1 MASNKDNQL
10 VEENEENLGVEN
22 ISNVNS
28 IESEKKI
35 DVFSEGESSPKVKDI
50 DDGFACFGFN
60 KSILLSLESKGYKT
74 PTPIQKAAIPEL
86 MLGRDLLGQA
96 QTGTG
101 KTAAFAL
108 PLIEKLENNKESNAK
123 VLVMTPTRE
132 LATQVADSFKSY
144 SAESTNLR
152 TLAIYGGTDFRN
164 QISSLK
170 RKTDIVVGTP
180 GRIMDHIR
188 QGTFKINNISCLVL
202 DEADEMLKMGFL
214 EDIEWIIDKL
224 PENKQMVLF
233 SATMPNEI
241 RNIAKKYLNEPAEIL
256 IKSVRKETQ
265 LITQRYINVQRHHK
279 LDALKRILE
288 ITNEG
293 VIIFVR
299 TKLLTTSIAEALENS
314 GHSVAV
320 LNGDIPQNQRE
331 NTVDRLKKGFIDIL
345 VATDVAARGL
355 DVERIKLV
363 INYDFP
369 FDKETY
375 THRIGRTGRAGRSG
389 EAILFVNQREKYF
402 LRNLENSTRNKIE
415 EIEIPNNKTINE
427 KRMGKLISNLNESS
441 FDQEN
446 NEEKKALMIDILDT
460 LREKYSMEDSNIAM
474 AAINLAIGNKS
485 FFINEDESWLYRQ
498 NNSDRN
504 RSNRNGNGNG
514 NNRMRNTNRRN
525 NYQNDSFETYKFNF
539 GKMDRIR
546 VANIISSICNST
558 NINGRS
564 IGKIQIF
571 NDYSLVDLPRDLHG
585 EVRNKLKNL
594 RIRN

>member
-1 MASNKDNQL
+1 MASKNENHLVDKD
-10 VEENEENLGVEN
+10 EENFPKESV
-22 ISNVNS
+22 SNSEAIALNNNK
-28 IESEKKI
+28 IEVVSDTKE
-35 DVFSEGESSPKVKDI
+35 FPKTDN
-50 DDGFACFGFN
+50 GFLDFGFN
-60 KSILLSLESKGYKT
+60 ESILNSIKNKGYKC

-108 PLIEKLENNKESNAK
+108 PLIEKLENNKEINAK

-152 TLAIYGGTDFRN
+152 TVAIYGGTDFRN

-170 RKTDIVVGTP
+170 RKTDVVVGTP

-188 QGTFKINNISCLVL
+188 QGTFKIKNINCLVL

-224 PENKQMVLF
+224 PEKKQMVLF

-241 RNIAKKYLNEPAEIL
+241 RNIAKKYLNEPVEIL
-256 IKSVRKETQ
+256 IKSVKKETQ
-265 LITQRYINVQRHHK
+265 LISQRFISVQRHHK

-288 ITNEG
+288 INNEG

-299 TKLLTTSIAEALENS
+299 TKLLTTSIAEALENV

-389 EAILFVNQREKYF
+389 EAILFVNQREKHF

-415 EIEIPNNKTINE
+415 EINIPSNKIINE
-427 KRMGKLISNLNESS
+427 KRMKKLIANINESS
-441 FDQEN
+441 LVQGN
-446 NEEKKALMIDILDT
+446 NEENRALMIDILDN
-460 LREKYSMEDSNIAM
+460 LRENYSMDESNIAM
-474 AAINLAIGNKS
+474 AAINLVIGNKS
-485 FFINEDESWLYRQ
+485 FFVNEDESWIYRQ
-498 NNSDRN
+498 NNSERN
-504 RSNRNGNGNG
+504 RSSRNG
-514 NNRMRNTNRRN
+514 NNRLRNSNKRN
-525 NYQNDSFETYKFNF
+525 NYNNDSFETYKFNF
-539 GKMDRIR
+539 GKIDRVR
-546 VANIISSICNST
+546 VANIISSICSAT

-571 NDYSLVDLPRDLHG
+571 NDYSLVDLPRDLHR
-585 EVRNKLKNL
+585 ETKNKLRNL
-594 RIRN
+594 KVSNQF

>member
-1 MASNKDNQL
+1 MASNNENHLVDKD
-10 VEENEENLGVEN
+10 EENFPKESV
-22 ISNVNS
+22 SNSEAIALNNNK
-28 IESEKKI
+28 IEVVSDTKE
-35 DVFSEGESSPKVKDI
+35 FSKTDN
-50 DDGFACFGFN
+50 GFLDFGFN
-60 KSILLSLESKGYKT
+60 ESILNSIKNKGYKY

-108 PLIEKLENNKESNAK
+108 PLIEKLENNKEINAK

-152 TLAIYGGTDFRN
+152 TVAIYGGTDFRN

-170 RKTDIVVGTP
+170 RKTDVVVGTP

-188 QGTFKINNISCLVL
+188 QGTFKIKNINCLVL

-224 PENKQMVLF
+224 PEKKQMVLF

-241 RNIAKKYLNEPAEIL
+241 RNIAKKYLNEPVEIL
-256 IKSVRKETQ
+256 IKSVKKETQ
-265 LITQRYINVQRHHK
+265 LISQRFISVQRHHK

-288 ITNEG
+288 INNEG

-299 TKLLTTSIAEALENS
+299 TKLLTTSIAEALENV

-389 EAILFVNQREKYF
+389 EAILFVNQREKHF

-415 EIEIPNNKTINE
+415 EINIPSNKIINE
-427 KRMGKLISNLNESS
+427 KRMKKLIANINESS
-441 FDQEN
+441 LVQGN
-446 NEEKKALMIDILDT
+446 NEENRALMIDILDN
-460 LREKYSMEDSNIAM
+460 LRENYSMDESNIAM
-474 AAINLAIGNKS
+474 AAINLVIGNKS
-485 FFINEDESWLYRQ
+485 FFVNEDESWIYRQ
-498 NNSDRN
+498 NNSERN
-504 RSNRNGNGNG
+504 RSSRNG
-514 NNRMRNTNRRN
+514 NNRLRNSNRRN
-525 NYQNDSFETYKFNF
+525 NYHNDSFETYKFNF
-539 GKMDRIR
+539 GKIDRVR
-546 VANIISSICNST
+546 VANIISSICTAT

-571 NDYSLVDLPRDLHG
+571 NDYSLVDLPRDLHR
-585 EVRNKLKNL
+585 ETKNKLRNL
-594 RIRN
+594 KVSNQF

>member
-1 MASNKDNQL
+1 MASKNENHLVDKD
-10 VEENEENLGVEN
+10 EENFPKESV
-22 ISNVNS
+22 SNSEAIALNNNK
-28 IESEKKI
+28 IEVVSDTKE
-35 DVFSEGESSPKVKDI
+35 FSKTDN
-50 DDGFACFGFN
+50 GFLDFGFN
-60 KSILLSLESKGYKT
+60 ESILNSIKNKGYKY

-108 PLIEKLENNKESNAK
+108 PLIEKLENNKEINAK

-144 SAESTNLR
+144 SAASTNLR
-152 TLAIYGGTDFRN
+152 TVAIYGGTDFRN

-170 RKTDIVVGTP
+170 RKTDVVVGTP

-188 QGTFKINNISCLVL
+188 QGTFKIKNINCLVL

-224 PENKQMVLF
+224 PEKKQMVLF

-241 RNIAKKYLNEPAEIL
+241 RNIAKKYLNEPVEIL
-256 IKSVRKETQ
+256 IKSVKKETQ
-265 LITQRYINVQRHHK
+265 LISQRFISVQRHHK

-288 ITNEG
+288 INNEG

-299 TKLLTTSIAEALENS
+299 TKLLTNSIAEVLENV

-389 EAILFVNQREKYF
+389 EAILFVNQREKHF

-415 EIEIPNNKTINE
+415 EINIPSNKIINE
-427 KRMGKLISNLNESS
+427 KRMKKLIANINESS
-441 FDQEN
+441 LVQGN
-446 NEEKKALMIDILDT
+446 NEENRALMIDILDN
-460 LREKYSMEDSNIAM
+460 LRENYSMDESNIAM
-474 AAINLAIGNKS
+474 AAINLVIGNKS
-485 FFINEDESWLYRQ
+485 FFVNEDESWIYRQ
-498 NNSDRN
+498 NNSERN
-504 RSNRNGNGNG
+504 RSNRNGN
-514 NNRMRNTNRRN
+514 NRLRNSNRRN
-525 NYQNDSFETYKFNF
+525 NYHNDSFETYKFNF
-539 GKMDRIR
+539 GKIDRVR
-546 VANIISSICNST
+546 VANIISSICTAT

-571 NDYSLVDLPRDLHG
+571 NDYSLVDLPRDLHR
-585 EVRNKLKNL
+585 ETKNKLRNLKVRNQF
-594 RIRN
+594 

>member
-1 MASNKDNQL
+1 MALKKNSNSLGSEQ
-10 VEENEENLGVEN
+10 ENSQNEDSSLLDFKNLENKKE
-22 ISNVNS
+22 
-28 IESEKKI
+28 IESQLLE
-35 DVFSEGESSPKVKDI
+35 VSKV
-50 DDGFACFGFN
+50 DDNENGFLDFGFN
-60 KSILLSLESKGYKT
+60 QSNLNSLKNKGYKN

-108 PLIEKLENNKESNAK
+108 PLIEKLTDNKELNAK

-132 LATQVADSFKSY
+132 LATQVAESFKSY
-144 SAESTNLR
+144 SSESSNFKTV
-152 TLAIYGGTDFRN
+152 AIYGGTDYRN
-164 QISSLK
+164 QISALK
-170 RKTDIVVGTP
+170 RKVDVVVGTP

-188 QGTFKINNISCLVL
+188 QGTFKIKDINCLVL
-202 DEADEMLKMGFL
+202 DEADEMLNMGFL
-214 EDIEWIIDKL
+214 EDIEWIIDQL

-233 SATMPNEI
+233 SATMPSEI
-241 RNIAKKYLNEPAEIL
+241 RNIAKKYLNDPAEIL
-256 IKSVRKETQ
+256 IKSVKKETQ
-265 LITQRYINVQRHHK
+265 LISQKFLYVQRHHK

-288 ITNEG
+288 LNNEG

-314 GHSVAV
+314 GHTVAV

-331 NTVDRLKKGFIDIL
+331 NTVDRLKKGFINIL

-363 INYDFP
+363 VNYDFP

-389 EAILFVNQREKYF
+389 EAILFVNQREKHF
-402 LRNLENSTRNKIE
+402 LRNLENSTRTKIE
-415 EIEIPNNKTINE
+415 EINIPSNKIINE
-427 KRMGKLISNLNESS
+427 KRMEKLIDNVNESS
-441 FDQEN
+441 LAKDE
-446 NEEKKALMIDILDT
+446 NEENKALIIDVLDN
-460 LREKYSMEDSNIAM
+460 LKEKYSMDDSNIAM
-474 AAINLAIGNKS
+474 AAINLVIGNKS
-485 FFINEDESWLYRQ
+485 FFVNDDDSWINKQ
-498 NNSDRN
+498 NNTDRN
-504 RSNRNGNGNG
+504 RSNRNS
-514 NNRMRNTNRRN
+514 NNRMRNSNRRN

-539 GKMDRIR
+539 GKFDGVR

-558 NINGRS
+558 SINGRS

-571 NDYSLVDLPRDLHG
+571 NDYSLVDLPRDLHR
-585 EVRNKLKNL
+585 ETKNKLKK
-594 RIRN
+594 IKVRN

>member
-1 MASNKDNQL
+1 MASKNENHLVDKD
-10 VEENEENLGVEN
+10 EENFPKESV
-22 ISNVNS
+22 SNSEAIALNNNK
-28 IESEKKI
+28 IEVVSDTKE
-35 DVFSEGESSPKVKDI
+35 FSKTDN
-50 DDGFACFGFN
+50 GFLDFGFN
-60 KSILLSLESKGYKT
+60 ESILNSIKNKGYKY

-108 PLIEKLENNKESNAK
+108 PLIEKLENNKEINAK

-144 SAESTNLR
+144 SAASTNLR
-152 TLAIYGGTDFRN
+152 TVAIYGGTDFRN

-170 RKTDIVVGTP
+170 RKTDVVVGTP

-188 QGTFKINNISCLVL
+188 QGTFKIKNINCLVL

-224 PENKQMVLF
+224 PEKKQMVLF

-241 RNIAKKYLNEPAEIL
+241 RNIAKKYLNEPVEIL
-256 IKSVRKETQ
+256 IKSVKKETQ
-265 LITQRYINVQRHHK
+265 LISQRFISVQRHHK

-288 ITNEG
+288 INNEG

-299 TKLLTTSIAEALENS
+299 TKLLTTSIAEALENV

-389 EAILFVNQREKYF
+389 EAILFVNQREKHF

-415 EIEIPNNKTINE
+415 EINIPSNKIINE
-427 KRMGKLISNLNESS
+427 KRMKKLIANINESS
-441 FDQEN
+441 LVQGN
-446 NEEKKALMIDILDT
+446 NEENRALMIDILDN
-460 LREKYSMEDSNIAM
+460 LRENYSMDESNIAM
-474 AAINLAIGNKS
+474 AAINLVIGNKS
-485 FFINEDESWLYRQ
+485 FFVNEDESWIYRQ
-498 NNSDRN
+498 NNSERN
-504 RSNRNGNGNG
+504 RSSRNG
-514 NNRMRNTNRRN
+514 NNRLRNSNRRN
-525 NYQNDSFETYKFNF
+525 NYNNDSFETYKFNF
-539 GKMDRIR
+539 GKIDRVR
-546 VANIISSICNST
+546 VANIISSICTAT

-571 NDYSLVDLPRDLHG
+571 NDYSLVDLPRDLHR
-585 EVRNKLKNL
+585 ETKNKLRNLKVRNQF
-594 RIRN
+594 

>member
-1 MASNKDNQL
+1 MVLKKESNSLGSDQEKSKNEDSSLLEFKNLENKKKINSQPLEVSKGNDN
-10 VEENEENLGVEN
+10 ENEN
-22 ISNVNS
+22 
-28 IESEKKI
+28 
-35 DVFSEGESSPKVKDI
+35 
-50 DDGFACFGFN
+50 GFLDFGFN
-60 KSILLSLESKGYKT
+60 QSILNSLRNKGYKN

-108 PLIEKLENNKESNAK
+108 PLIEKLADNKELNAK

-132 LATQVADSFKSY
+132 LATQVAESFKSY
-144 SAESTNLR
+144 SSESSNFKTV
-152 TLAIYGGTDFRN
+152 AIYGGTDYRN
-164 QISSLK
+164 QISALK
-170 RKTDIVVGTP
+170 RKVDVVVGTP

-188 QGTFKINNISCLVL
+188 QGTFKIKDINCLVL
-202 DEADEMLKMGFL
+202 DEADEMLNMGFL
-214 EDIEWIIDKL
+214 EDIEWIIDQL

-233 SATMPNEI
+233 SATMPSEI
-241 RNIAKKYLNEPAEIL
+241 KNIAKKYLNDPAEIL
-256 IKSVRKETQ
+256 IKSVKKESQ
-265 LITQRYINVQRHHK
+265 LISQKFLYVQRHHK

-288 ITNEG
+288 LNNEG

-314 GHSVAV
+314 GHTVAV

-331 NTVDRLKKGFIDIL
+331 NTVDRLKKGFINIL

-363 INYDFP
+363 VNYDFP

-389 EAILFVNQREKYF
+389 EAILFVNQREKHF
-402 LRNLENSTRNKIE
+402 LRNLENSTRTNIE
-415 EIEIPNNKTINE
+415 EINIPSNKIINE
-427 KRMGKLISNLNESS
+427 KRMEKLIDNINESS
-441 FDQEN
+441 LAKDE
-446 NEEKKALMIDILDT
+446 NEENKALIIDVLDN
-460 LREKYSMEDSNIAM
+460 LKEKYSMDDSNIAM
-474 AAINLAIGNKS
+474 AAINLVIGNKS
-485 FFINEDESWLYRQ
+485 FFVNEDDSWINKQ
-498 NNSDRN
+498 NNTDRN
-504 RSNRNGNGNG
+504 RSNRNI
-514 NNRMRNTNRRN
+514 NNRMRNSNRRN

-539 GKMDRIR
+539 GKFDGVR
-546 VANIISSICNST
+546 VANIISSICNAT

-571 NDYSLVDLPRDLHG
+571 NDYSLVDLPSDLHR
-585 EVRNKLKNL
+585 ETKNKLKK
-594 RIRN
+594 IKVRN

>member
-1 MASNKDNQL
+1 MASKNENHLVDKD
-10 VEENEENLGVEN
+10 EENFPKESV
-22 ISNVNS
+22 SNSEAIALNNNK
-28 IESEKKI
+28 IEVVSDTKE
-35 DVFSEGESSPKVKDI
+35 FSKTDN
-50 DDGFACFGFN
+50 GFLDFGFN
-60 KSILLSLESKGYKT
+60 ESILNSIKNKGYKY

-108 PLIEKLENNKESNAK
+108 PLIEKLENNKEINAK

-152 TLAIYGGTDFRN
+152 TVAIYGGTDFRN

-170 RKTDIVVGTP
+170 RKTDVVVGTP

-188 QGTFKINNISCLVL
+188 QGTFKIKNINCLVL

-224 PENKQMVLF
+224 PEKKQMVLF

-241 RNIAKKYLNEPAEIL
+241 RNIAKKYLNEPVEIL
-256 IKSVRKETQ
+256 IKSVKKETQ
-265 LITQRYINVQRHHK
+265 LISQRFISVQRHHK

-288 ITNEG
+288 INNEG

-299 TKLLTTSIAEALENS
+299 TKLLTTSIAEALENV

-389 EAILFVNQREKYF
+389 EAILFVNQREKHF

-415 EIEIPNNKTINE
+415 EINIPSNKIINE
-427 KRMGKLISNLNESS
+427 KRMKKLIANINESS
-441 FDQEN
+441 LVQGN
-446 NEEKKALMIDILDT
+446 NEENRALMIDILDN
-460 LREKYSMEDSNIAM
+460 LRENYSMDESNIAM
-474 AAINLAIGNKS
+474 AAINLVIGNKS
-485 FFINEDESWLYRQ
+485 FFVNEDESWIYRQ
-498 NNSDRN
+498 NNSERN
-504 RSNRNGNGNG
+504 RSSRNG
-514 NNRMRNTNRRN
+514 NNRLRNSNRRN
-525 NYQNDSFETYKFNF
+525 NYHNDSFETYKFNF
-539 GKMDRIR
+539 GKIDRVR
-546 VANIISSICNST
+546 VANIISSICTAT

-571 NDYSLVDLPRDLHG
+571 NDYSLVDLPRDLHR
-585 EVRNKLKNL
+585 ETKNKLRNL
-594 RIRN
+594 KVSNQF

>member
-1 MASNKDNQL
+1 MALKKDSNSLGSEQEKSQNEDSSLIEFKNLDNKK
-10 VEENEENLGVEN
+10 E
-22 ISNVNS
+22 
-28 IESEKKI
+28 IESQLLEVSK
-35 DVFSEGESSPKVKDI
+35 G
-50 DDGFACFGFN
+50 DDNENGFLDFGFN
-60 KSILLSLESKGYKT
+60 QSILNSLRNKGYKN

-108 PLIEKLENNKESNAK
+108 PLIEKLTDNKELNAK

-132 LATQVADSFKSY
+132 LATQVAESFKSY
-144 SAESTNLR
+144 SSESSNFKTV
-152 TLAIYGGTDFRN
+152 AIYGGTDYRN
-164 QISSLK
+164 QISALK
-170 RKTDIVVGTP
+170 RKVDVVVGTP

-188 QGTFKINNISCLVL
+188 QGTFKIKDINCLVL
-202 DEADEMLKMGFL
+202 DEADEMLNMGFL
-214 EDIEWIIDKL
+214 EDIEWIIDQL
-224 PENKQMVLF
+224 PDNKQMILF
-233 SATMPNEI
+233 SATMPSEI
-241 RNIAKKYLNEPAEIL
+241 RNIAKKYLNDPAEIL
-256 IKSVRKETQ
+256 IKSVKKETQ
-265 LITQRYINVQRHHK
+265 LISQKFLYVQRHHK

-288 ITNEG
+288 LNNEG

-314 GHSVAV
+314 GHTVAV

-331 NTVDRLKKGFIDIL
+331 NTVDRLKKGFINIL

-363 INYDFP
+363 VNYDFP

-389 EAILFVNQREKYF
+389 EAILFVNQREKHF
-402 LRNLENSTRNKIE
+402 LRNLENSTRTKIE
-415 EIEIPNNKTINE
+415 EINIPSNKIINE
-427 KRMGKLISNLNESS
+427 KRMEKLIDNVNESS
-441 FDQEN
+441 LAKDE
-446 NEEKKALMIDILDT
+446 NEENKALIIDVLDN
-460 LREKYSMEDSNIAM
+460 LKEKYSMDDSNIAM
-474 AAINLAIGNKS
+474 AAINLVIGNKS
-485 FFINEDESWLYRQ
+485 FFVNEDDSWINKQ
-498 NNSDRN
+498 NNTDRN
-504 RSNRNGNGNG
+504 RSNRN
-514 NNRMRNTNRRN
+514 NNRMRNSNRRN

-539 GKMDRIR
+539 GKFDGVR

-571 NDYSLVDLPRDLHG
+571 NDYSLVDLPRDLHR
-585 EVRNKLKNL
+585 ETKNKLKK
-594 RIRN
+594 IKVRN

>member
-1 MASNKDNQL
+1 MTLKKDSKSLGSEQ
-10 VEENEENLGVEN
+10 ENSQNENSSLLEFKN
-22 ISNVNS
+22 LEDKKE
-28 IESEKKI
+28 IESQRLEVTK
-35 DVFSEGESSPKVKDI
+35 G
-50 DDGFACFGFN
+50 DDNENGFLDFGFN
-60 KSILLSLESKGYKT
+60 QSILNSLINKGYKN

-108 PLIEKLENNKESNAK
+108 PLIEKLKDNKELNAK

-132 LATQVADSFKSY
+132 LATQVAESFKSY
-144 SAESTNLR
+144 SSESSNFKTV
-152 TLAIYGGTDFRN
+152 AIYGGTDYRN
-164 QISSLK
+164 QISALK
-170 RKTDIVVGTP
+170 RKVDVVVGTP

-188 QGTFKINNISCLVL
+188 QGTFKIKDINCLVL
-202 DEADEMLKMGFL
+202 DEADEMLNMGFL
-214 EDIEWIIDKL
+214 EDIEWIIDQL

-233 SATMPNEI
+233 SATMPSEI
-241 RNIAKKYLNEPAEIL
+241 RNIAKKYLNDPAEIL
-256 IKSVRKETQ
+256 IKSVKKETQ
-265 LITQRYINVQRHHK
+265 LIAQKFLYVQRHHK

-288 ITNEG
+288 LNNEG

-314 GHSVAV
+314 GHTVAV

-331 NTVDRLKKGFIDIL
+331 NTVDRLKKGFINIL

-363 INYDFP
+363 VNYDFP

-389 EAILFVNQREKYF
+389 EAILFVNQREKHF
-402 LRNLENSTRNKIE
+402 LRNLENSTRTKIE
-415 EIEIPNNKTINE
+415 EINIPSNKIINE
-427 KRMGKLISNLNESS
+427 KRMEKLIDNVNESS
-441 FDQEN
+441 LAKDEN
-446 NEEKKALMIDILDT
+446 EALIIDVLDN
-460 LREKYSMEDSNIAM
+460 LKEKYSMDDSNIAM
-474 AAINLAIGNKS
+474 AAINLVIGNKS
-485 FFINEDESWLYRQ
+485 FFVNDDDSWINKQ
-498 NNSDRN
+498 NNTDRN
-504 RSNRNGNGNG
+504 RSNRNS
-514 NNRMRNTNRRN
+514 NNRMRNSNRRN

-539 GKMDRIR
+539 GKFDGVR

-571 NDYSLVDLPRDLHG
+571 NDYSLVDLPRDLHR
-585 EVRNKLKNL
+585 ETKNKLKK
-594 RIRN
+594 IKVRN

>member
-1 MASNKDNQL
+1 MASKNENHLVDKD
-10 VEENEENLGVEN
+10 EENFPKESV
-22 ISNVNS
+22 SNSEAIALNNNK
-28 IESEKKI
+28 IEVVSDTKE
-35 DVFSEGESSPKVKDI
+35 FSKTDN
-50 DDGFACFGFN
+50 GFLDFGFN
-60 KSILLSLESKGYKT
+60 ESILNSIKNKGYKY

-108 PLIEKLENNKESNAK
+108 PLIEKLENNKEINAK

-144 SAESTNLR
+144 SAASTNLR
-152 TLAIYGGTDFRN
+152 TVAIYGGTDFRN

-170 RKTDIVVGTP
+170 RKTDVVVGTP

-188 QGTFKINNISCLVL
+188 QGTFKIKNINCLVL

-224 PENKQMVLF
+224 PEKKQMVLF

-241 RNIAKKYLNEPAEIL
+241 RNIAKKYLNEPVEIL
-256 IKSVRKETQ
+256 IKSVKKETQ
-265 LITQRYINVQRHHK
+265 LISQRFISVQRHHK

-288 ITNEG
+288 INNEG

-299 TKLLTTSIAEALENS
+299 TKLLTTSIAEALENV

-389 EAILFVNQREKYF
+389 EAILFVNQREKHF

-415 EIEIPNNKTINE
+415 EINIPSNKIINE
-427 KRMGKLISNLNESS
+427 KRMKKLIANINESS
-441 FDQEN
+441 LVQGN
-446 NEEKKALMIDILDT
+446 NEENRALMIDILDN
-460 LREKYSMEDSNIAM
+460 LRENYSMDESNIAM
-474 AAINLAIGNKS
+474 AAINLVIGNKS
-485 FFINEDESWLYRQ
+485 FFVNEDESWIYRQ
-498 NNSDRN
+498 NNSERN
-504 RSNRNGNGNG
+504 RSSRNG
-514 NNRMRNTNRRN
+514 NNRLRNSNKRN
-525 NYQNDSFETYKFNF
+525 NYHNDTFETYKFNF
-539 GKMDRIR
+539 GKIDRVR
-546 VANIISSICNST
+546 VANIISSICTST

-571 NDYSLVDLPRDLHG
+571 NDYSLVDLPRDLHR
-585 EVRNKLKNL
+585 ETKNKLRNLKVRNQF
-594 RIRN
+594 

>member
-1 MASNKDNQL
+1 MALKKDSNSLGSEQEISQNEDSSLLEFKKLDNKK
-10 VEENEENLGVEN
+10 E
-22 ISNVNS
+22 
-28 IESEKKI
+28 IESQLLEISK
-35 DVFSEGESSPKVKDI
+35 G
-50 DDGFACFGFN
+50 DDNENGFLDFGFN
-60 KSILLSLESKGYKT
+60 QSILNSLINKGYKN

-108 PLIEKLENNKESNAK
+108 PLIEKLKDNKELNAK

-132 LATQVADSFKSY
+132 LATQVAESFKSY
-144 SAESTNLR
+144 SSESSNFKTV
-152 TLAIYGGTDFRN
+152 AIYGGTDYRN
-164 QISSLK
+164 QISALK
-170 RKTDIVVGTP
+170 RKVDVVVGTP

-188 QGTFKINNISCLVL
+188 QGTFKIKDINCLVL
-202 DEADEMLKMGFL
+202 DEADEMLNMGFL
-214 EDIEWIIDKL
+214 EDIEWIIDQL

-233 SATMPNEI
+233 SATMPSEI
-241 RNIAKKYLNEPAEIL
+241 RNIAKKYLNDPAEIL
-256 IKSVRKETQ
+256 IKSVKKETQ
-265 LITQRYINVQRHHK
+265 LISQKFLYVQRHHK

-288 ITNEG
+288 LNNEG

-314 GHSVAV
+314 GHTVAV

-331 NTVDRLKKGFIDIL
+331 NTVDRLKKGFINIL

-363 INYDFP
+363 VNYDFP

-389 EAILFVNQREKYF
+389 EAILFVNQREKHF
-402 LRNLENSTRNKIE
+402 LRNLENSTRTKIE
-415 EIEIPNNKTINE
+415 EINIPSNKIINE
-427 KRMGKLISNLNESS
+427 KRMEKLIDNVNESS
-441 FDQEN
+441 LAKYE
-446 NEEKKALMIDILDT
+446 NEENKALIIDVLDN
-460 LREKYSMEDSNIAM
+460 LKEKYSMDDSNIAM
-474 AAINLAIGNKS
+474 AAINLVIGNKS
-485 FFINEDESWLYRQ
+485 FFVNEDDSWIHKQ
-498 NNSDRN
+498 NNTDRN
-504 RSNRNGNGNG
+504 RLNRNS
-514 NNRMRNTNRRN
+514 NNRMRNSNRRN

-539 GKMDRIR
+539 GKFDGVR
-546 VANIISSICNST
+546 VANIISSICNAT

-571 NDYSLVDLPRDLHG
+571 NDYSLVDLPRDLHR
-585 EVRNKLKNL
+585 ETINKLKK
-594 RIRN
+594 IKVRNYG

>member
-1 MASNKDNQL
+1 MASKNENHLVDKD
-10 VEENEENLGVEN
+10 EENFPEESV
-22 ISNVNS
+22 SNS
-28 IESEKKI
+28 EAIELNNNKI
-35 DVFSEGESSPKVKDI
+35 EVVSDMKEFSKTDN
-50 DDGFACFGFN
+50 GFLDFGFN
-60 KSILLSLESKGYKT
+60 ESILNSIKNKGYKY

-108 PLIEKLENNKESNAK
+108 PLIEKLENNKEINAK

-152 TLAIYGGTDFRN
+152 TVAIYGGTDFRN

-170 RKTDIVVGTP
+170 RKTDVVVGTP

-188 QGTFKINNISCLVL
+188 QGTFKIKNINCLVL

-224 PENKQMVLF
+224 PEKKQMVLF

-241 RNIAKKYLNEPAEIL
+241 RNIAKKYLNEPVEIL
-256 IKSVRKETQ
+256 IKSVKKETQ
-265 LITQRYINVQRHHK
+265 LISQRFISVQRHHK

-288 ITNEG
+288 INNEG

-299 TKLLTTSIAEALENS
+299 TKLLTTSIAEALENV

-389 EAILFVNQREKYF
+389 EAILFVNQREKHF

-415 EIEIPNNKTINE
+415 EINIPSNKIINE
-427 KRMGKLISNLNESS
+427 KRMKKLIANINESS
-441 FDQEN
+441 LVQGN
-446 NEEKKALMIDILDT
+446 NEENRALMIDILDN
-460 LREKYSMEDSNIAM
+460 LRENYSMDESNIAM
-474 AAINLAIGNKS
+474 AAINLVIGNKS
-485 FFINEDESWLYRQ
+485 FFVNEDESWIYRQ
-498 NNSDRN
+498 NNSERN
-504 RSNRNGNGNG
+504 RSSRNG
-514 NNRMRNTNRRN
+514 NNRLRNSNRRN
-525 NYQNDSFETYKFNF
+525 NYHNDSFETYKFNF
-539 GKMDRIR
+539 GKIDRVR
-546 VANIISSICNST
+546 VANIISSICTAT

-571 NDYSLVDLPRDLHG
+571 NDYSLVDLPRDLHR
-585 EVRNKLKNL
+585 ETKNKLRNL
-594 RIRN
+594 KVSNQF

>member
-1 MASNKDNQL
+1 MTLKKDSKSLGSDQ
-10 VEENEENLGVEN
+10 ENSQNENSSLLEFKN
-22 ISNVNS
+22 LEDKKE
-28 IESEKKI
+28 IESQRLEVTKGN
-35 DVFSEGESSPKVKDI
+35 DNEN
-50 DDGFACFGFN
+50 GFLDFGFN
-60 KSILLSLESKGYKT
+60 QSILNSLINKGYKN

-108 PLIEKLENNKESNAK
+108 PLIEKLKDNKELNAK

-132 LATQVADSFKSY
+132 LATQVAESFKSY
-144 SAESTNLR
+144 SSESSNFKTV
-152 TLAIYGGTDFRN
+152 AIYGGTDYRN
-164 QISSLK
+164 QISALK
-170 RKTDIVVGTP
+170 RKVDVVVGTP

-188 QGTFKINNISCLVL
+188 QGTFKIKDINCLVL
-202 DEADEMLKMGFL
+202 DEADEMLNMGFL
-214 EDIEWIIDKL
+214 EDIEWIIDQL
-224 PENKQMVLF
+224 PKNKQMVLF
-233 SATMPNEI
+233 SATMPSEI
-241 RNIAKKYLNEPAEIL
+241 RNIAKKYLNDPAEIL
-256 IKSVRKETQ
+256 IKSVKKETQ
-265 LITQRYINVQRHHK
+265 LIAQKFLYVQRHHK

-288 ITNEG
+288 LNNEG

-314 GHSVAV
+314 GHTVAV

-331 NTVDRLKKGFIDIL
+331 NTVDRLKKGFINIL

-363 INYDFP
+363 VNYDFP

-389 EAILFVNQREKYF
+389 EAILFVNQREKHF
-402 LRNLENSTRNKIE
+402 LRNLENSTRTKIE
-415 EIEIPNNKTINE
+415 EINIPNNKIINE
-427 KRMGKLISNLNESS
+427 KRMEKLIDNVNESS
-441 FDQEN
+441 LAKDEN
-446 NEEKKALMIDILDT
+446 EALIIDVLDN
-460 LREKYSMEDSNIAM
+460 LKEKYSMDDSNIAM
-474 AAINLAIGNKS
+474 AAINLVIGNKS
-485 FFINEDESWLYRQ
+485 FFVNDDDSWINKQ
-498 NNSDRN
+498 NNTDRN
-504 RSNRNGNGNG
+504 RSNRNS
-514 NNRMRNTNRRN
+514 NNRMRNSNRRN

-539 GKMDRIR
+539 GKFDGVR

-571 NDYSLVDLPRDLHG
+571 NDYSLVDLPRDLHR
-585 EVRNKLKNL
+585 ETKNKLKK
-594 RIRN
+594 IKVRN

>member
-1 MASNKDNQL
+1 MALKKDSNSLGSEQEKSQNEDSSLLEFKNLDNKK
-10 VEENEENLGVEN
+10 E
-22 ISNVNS
+22 
-28 IESEKKI
+28 IESQILEVSK
-35 DVFSEGESSPKVKDI
+35 G
-50 DDGFACFGFN
+50 DDNENGFLDFGFN
-60 KSILLSLESKGYKT
+60 QSIINSLINKGYKN

-108 PLIEKLENNKESNAK
+108 PLIEKLTDNKELNAK

-132 LATQVADSFKSY
+132 LATQVAESFKSY
-144 SAESTNLR
+144 SSESSNFKTV
-152 TLAIYGGTDFRN
+152 AIYGGTDYRN
-164 QISSLK
+164 QISALK
-170 RKTDIVVGTP
+170 RKVDVVVGTP

-188 QGTFKINNISCLVL
+188 QGTFKIKNINCLVL
-202 DEADEMLKMGFL
+202 DEADEMLNMGFL
-214 EDIEWIIDKL
+214 EDIEWIIDQL

-233 SATMPNEI
+233 SATMPSEI
-241 RNIAKKYLNEPAEIL
+241 RNIAKKYLNDPAEIL
-256 IKSVRKETQ
+256 IKSVKKETQ
-265 LITQRYINVQRHHK
+265 LISQKFLYVQRHHK

-288 ITNEG
+288 LNNEG

-314 GHSVAV
+314 GHTVAV

-331 NTVDRLKKGFIDIL
+331 NTVDRLKKGFINIL

-363 INYDFP
+363 VNYDFP

-389 EAILFVNQREKYF
+389 EAILFVNQREKHF
-402 LRNLENSTRNKIE
+402 LRNLENSTRTKIE
-415 EIEIPNNKTINE
+415 EINIPSNKIINK
-427 KRMGKLISNLNESS
+427 KRMEKLIDNVNASS
-441 FDQEN
+441 LAKDA
-446 NEEKKALMIDILDT
+446 NEENKALIIDVLDN
-460 LREKYSMEDSNIAM
+460 LKEKYSMDESNIAM
-474 AAINLAIGNKS
+474 AAINLVIGNKS
-485 FFINEDESWLYRQ
+485 FFVNDDDSWINKQ
-498 NNSDRN
+498 NNTDRN
-504 RSNRNGNGNG
+504 RSNRNSN
-514 NNRMRNTNRRN
+514 NNRMRNSNRRN

-539 GKMDRIR
+539 GKFDGVR

-571 NDYSLVDLPRDLHG
+571 NDYSLVDLPRDLHR
-585 EVRNKLKNL
+585 ETKNKLKK
-594 RIRN
+594 IKVRN

>member
-1 MASNKDNQL
+1 MVQKTKNLSL
-10 VEENEENLGVEN
+10 SNEESNFKNEIVEN
-22 ISNVNS
+22 LNS
-28 IESEKKI
+28 DNCTKGST
-35 DVFSEGESSPKVKDI
+35 KD
-50 DDGFACFGFN
+50 FKSFGF
-60 KSILLSLESKGYKT
+60 KESILKSLDKKGYIN
-74 PTPIQKAAIPEL
+74 PTPIQIAAIPEL
-86 MLGRDLLGQA
+86 IQGRDLLGQA

-108 PLIEKLENNKESNAK
+108 PIIDKLENNNESKAK

-144 SAESTNLR
+144 SSESKDLKTI
-152 TLAIYGGTDFRN
+152 AIYGGTDFRS

-188 QGTFKINNISCLVL
+188 QGTFNISNVNCLVL

-241 RNIAKKYLNEPAEIL
+241 KSIAKKYLKDPAEIK
-256 IKSVRKETQ
+256 IKSIKKEAQ
-265 LITQRYINVQRHHK
+265 LISQKYITVQRQYK
-279 LDALKRILE
+279 LEALKRIIE
-288 ITNEG
+288 INNEG

-299 TKLLTTSIAEALENS
+299 TKSLTTEIAEELETS
-314 GHSVAV
+314 GHSVAF

-331 NTVDRLKKGFIDIL
+331 ATVDRLKKGFIDIL

-369 FDKETY
+369 FDSETY
-375 THRIGRTGRAGRSG
+375 THRIGRTGRAGRTG
-389 EAILFVNQREKYF
+389 EAILFVNKREKHF
-402 LRNLENSTRNKIE
+402 LRGLENSTKSKIE
-415 EIEIPNNKTINE
+415 ELEIPNNKIINE
-427 KRMGKLISNLNESS
+427 KRLDKLTKDLNTYSR
-441 FDQEN
+441 F
-446 NEEKKALMIDILDT
+446 EEGIDDNKSLIIDILDT
-460 LREKYSMEDSNIAM
+460 LKFKYSMDPEKIAM
-474 AAINLAIGNKS
+474 AAINLAIGDKP
-485 FFINEDESWLYRQ
+485 FFVKEDESWISKQKSFNSEKSFRSHIRSKNSNRKSSYQ
-498 NNSDRN
+498 NN
-504 RSNRNGNGNG
+504 G
-514 NNRMRNTNRRN
+514 
-525 NYQNDSFETYKFNF
+525 FETFKFNF
-539 GKMDRIR
+539 GRNNNIR
-546 VANIISSICNST
+546 VGNIISSICNAT
-558 NINGRS
+558 NLNGKS

-571 NDYSLVDLPRDLHG
+571 NDYSLVDLPKNLKK
-585 EVRNKLKNL
+585 ETKNQLKNL

>member
-1 MASNKDNQL
+1 MALKKDGNSLSSEREKSHNEDSSLIEFKNLDNKK
-10 VEENEENLGVEN
+10 E
-22 ISNVNS
+22 
-28 IESEKKI
+28 IESQLLEVSKG
-35 DVFSEGESSPKVKDI
+35 DHNEN
-50 DDGFACFGFN
+50 GFLDFGFN
-60 KSILLSLESKGYKT
+60 QSILNALKNKGYKN

-108 PLIEKLENNKESNAK
+108 PLIEKLKDNKELNAK

-132 LATQVADSFKSY
+132 LATQVAESFKSY
-144 SAESTNLR
+144 SSESSNFKTV
-152 TLAIYGGTDFRN
+152 AIYGGTDYRN
-164 QISSLK
+164 QISALK
-170 RKTDIVVGTP
+170 RKVDVVVGTP

-188 QGTFKINNISCLVL
+188 QGTFKIKEINCLVL
-202 DEADEMLKMGFL
+202 DEADEMLNMGFL
-214 EDIEWIIDKL
+214 EDIEWIVDQL

-233 SATMPNEI
+233 SATMPSEI
-241 RNIAKKYLNEPAEIL
+241 RNIAKKYLNDPAEIL
-256 IKSVRKETQ
+256 IKSVKKETQ
-265 LITQRYINVQRHHK
+265 LISQKFLYVQRHHK

-288 ITNEG
+288 LNNEG

-314 GHSVAV
+314 GHTVAV

-331 NTVDRLKKGFIDIL
+331 NTVDRLKKGFINIL

-363 INYDFP
+363 VNYDFP

-389 EAILFVNQREKYF
+389 EAILFVNQREKHF
-402 LRNLENSTRNKIE
+402 LRNLENSTRTKIE
-415 EIEIPNNKTINE
+415 EINIPSNKVINE
-427 KRMGKLISNLNESS
+427 KRMEKLIDNVNESS
-441 FDQEN
+441 LAKDE
-446 NEEKKALMIDILDT
+446 NEENKALIIDVLDN
-460 LREKYSMEDSNIAM
+460 LKEKYSMDDSNIAM
-474 AAINLAIGNKS
+474 AAINLVIGNKS
-485 FFINEDESWLYRQ
+485 FFVNEDDSWINKQ
-498 NNSDRN
+498 NNNDRN
-504 RSNRNGNGNG
+504 RSNRNI
-514 NNRMRNTNRRN
+514 NNRMRNSNRRN

-539 GKMDRIR
+539 GKFDGVR
-546 VANIISSICNST
+546 VANIISSICNAT

-571 NDYSLVDLPRDLHG
+571 NDYSLVDLPRDLHR
-585 EVRNKLKNL
+585 ETKNKLKK
-594 RIRN
+594 IKVRN

>member
-1 MASNKDNQL
+1 MALKKDSNSL
-10 VEENEENLGVEN
+10 
-22 ISNVNS
+22 S
-28 IESEKKI
+28 SEKEKSQNE
-35 DVFSEGESSPKVKDI
+35 DSSLLEIKNLENKKEIEAQLLEVSKG
-50 DDGFACFGFN
+50 DDNENGFLDFGFN
-60 KSILLSLESKGYKT
+60 QSILNSLINKGYKN

-108 PLIEKLENNKESNAK
+108 PLIEKLADNKELNAK

-132 LATQVADSFKSY
+132 LATQVAESFKSY
-144 SAESTNLR
+144 SSESSNFKTV
-152 TLAIYGGTDFRN
+152 AIYGGTDYRN
-164 QISSLK
+164 QISALK
-170 RKTDIVVGTP
+170 RKVDVVVGTP

-188 QGTFKINNISCLVL
+188 QGTFKIKDINCLVL
-202 DEADEMLKMGFL
+202 DEADEMLNMGFL
-214 EDIEWIIDKL
+214 EDIEWIIDQL

-233 SATMPNEI
+233 SATMPSEI
-241 RNIAKKYLNEPAEIL
+241 RNIAKKYLNDPAEIL
-256 IKSVRKETQ
+256 IKSVKKETQ
-265 LITQRYINVQRHHK
+265 LISQKFLYVQRHHK

-288 ITNEG
+288 LNNEG

-314 GHSVAV
+314 GHTVAV

-331 NTVDRLKKGFIDIL
+331 NTVDRLKKGFINIL

-363 INYDFP
+363 VNYDFP

-389 EAILFVNQREKYF
+389 EAILFVNQREKHF
-402 LRNLENSTRNKIE
+402 LRNLENSTRTKIE
-415 EIEIPNNKTINE
+415 EINIPSNKIINE
-427 KRMGKLISNLNESS
+427 KRMEKLIDNVNESS
-441 FDQEN
+441 LAKDE
-446 NEEKKALMIDILDT
+446 NEENKALIIDVLDN
-460 LREKYSMEDSNIAM
+460 LKEKYSMDDSNIAM
-474 AAINLAIGNKS
+474 AAINLVIGNKS
-485 FFINEDESWLYRQ
+485 FFVNDDDSWINKQ
-498 NNSDRN
+498 NNTDRN
-504 RSNRNGNGNG
+504 RSNRNS
-514 NNRMRNTNRRN
+514 NNRMRNSNRRN

-539 GKMDRIR
+539 GKFDGVR
-546 VANIISSICNST
+546 VANIISSICNAT

-571 NDYSLVDLPRDLHG
+571 NDYSLVDLPRDLHR
-585 EVRNKLKNL
+585 ETKNKLKK
-594 RIRN
+594 IKVRN

>member
-1 MASNKDNQL
+1 MEPNKENQL
-10 VEENEENLGVEN
+10 VEEDEDNFLIDT
-22 ISNVNS
+22 ISKS
-28 IESEKKI
+28 DEIESENKLKI
-35 DVFSEGESSPKVKDI
+35 VSEDNIPPREKVI
-50 DDGFACFGFN
+50 DNGFASFGFN
-60 KSILLSLESKGYKT
+60 KSILNSLENKGYKS

-108 PLIEKLENNKESNAK
+108 PIIEKLENNKESNAK

-188 QGTFKINNISCLVL
+188 QGTFNINNINCLVL

-256 IKSVRKETQ
+256 IKSVKKETQ

-279 LDALKRILE
+279 LAALKRILE

-299 TKLLTTSIAEALENS
+299 TKLLTISIAEALENS
-314 GHSVAV
+314 VHSVAV
-320 LNGDIPQNQRE
+320 LNGDIPQNQ
-331 NTVDRLKKGFIDIL
+331 
-345 VATDVAARGL
+345 
-355 DVERIKLV
+355 
-363 INYDFP
+363 
-369 FDKETY
+369 
-375 THRIGRTGRAGRSG
+375 
-389 EAILFVNQREKYF
+389 
-402 LRNLENSTRNKIE
+402 
-415 EIEIPNNKTINE
+415 
-427 KRMGKLISNLNESS
+427 
-441 FDQEN
+441 
-446 NEEKKALMIDILDT
+446 
-460 LREKYSMEDSNIAM
+460 
-474 AAINLAIGNKS
+474 
-485 FFINEDESWLYRQ
+485 
-498 NNSDRN
+498 
-504 RSNRNGNGNG
+504 
-514 NNRMRNTNRRN
+514 
-525 NYQNDSFETYKFNF
+525 
-539 GKMDRIR
+539 
-546 VANIISSICNST
+546 
-558 NINGRS
+558 
-564 IGKIQIF
+564 
-571 NDYSLVDLPRDLHG
+571 
-585 EVRNKLKNL
+585 
-594 RIRN
+594 

>member
-1 MASNKDNQL
+1 MALKKDNKPL
-10 VEENEENLGVEN
+10 DSDGNEFLKKDLPSSDS
-22 ISNVNS
+22 INS
-28 IESEKKI
+28 GNKLAIKSETL
-35 DVFSEGESSPKVKDI
+35 ESSESDNPEIRFKD
-50 DDGFACFGFN
+50 FGFN
-60 KSILLSLESKGYKT
+60 KSILSSLENKGYKT

-108 PLIEKLENNKESNAK
+108 PLIEKLEDNKETNAK
-123 VLVMTPTRE
+123 ALVMTPTRE

-144 SAESTNLR
+144 SSESNNLK
-152 TLAIYGGTDFRN
+152 TVAIYGGTDYRN
-164 QISSLK
+164 QISALK

-188 QGTFKINNISCLVL
+188 QGTFKISSINCLVL
-202 DEADEMLKMGFL
+202 DEADEMLNMGFL

-241 RNIAKKYLNEPAEIL
+241 RNIAKKYLDNPAEIL
-256 IKSVRKETQ
+256 IKSVKKETQ
-265 LITQRYINVQRHHK
+265 LISQKFLYVQRHHK

-288 ITNEG
+288 INNEG

-331 NTVDRLKKGFIDIL
+331 STVDRLKKGFINIL

-363 INYDFP
+363 VNYDFP

-389 EAILFVNQREKYF
+389 EAILFVNQREKHF

-415 EIEIPNNKTINE
+415 EINIPSNKIINE
-427 KRMGKLISNLNESS
+427 KRMEKLISNLNESS
-441 FDQEN
+441 LFQAK
-446 NEEKKALMIDILDT
+446 NEENKSLMIDILDN
-460 LREKYSMEDSNIAM
+460 LKEKYSLDDTNIAM
-474 AAINLAIGNKS
+474 AAINLVIGNKS
-485 FFINEDESWLYRQ
+485 FFMNEDESWIYKQ
-498 NNSDRN
+498 NNIDRN
-504 RSNRNGNGNG
+504 RSNRNGN
-514 NNRMRNTNRRN
+514 NRLRNSNRKN

-539 GKMDRIR
+539 GKFDGVR

-571 NDYSLVDLPRDLHG
+571 NDYSLVDLPRDLHK
-585 EVRNKLKNL
+585 ETKNKLKK
-594 RIRN
+594 IRVRS

>member
-1 MASNKDNQL
+1 MALKKDSNSLNSEQGKSQNEDDSLLALKNL
-10 VEENEENLGVEN
+10 ENKTE
-22 ISNVNS
+22 
-28 IESEKKI
+28 IESKSLEVSKEN
-35 DVFSEGESSPKVKDI
+35 DNEN
-50 DDGFACFGFN
+50 GFINFGFN
-60 KSILLSLESKGYKT
+60 QSILNSLKNKGYKN

-108 PLIEKLENNKESNAK
+108 PLIEKLADNKELNAK

-132 LATQVADSFKSY
+132 LATQVAESFKSY
-144 SAESTNLR
+144 SSESSNFKTV
-152 TLAIYGGTDFRN
+152 AIYGGTDYRN
-164 QISSLK
+164 QISALK
-170 RKTDIVVGTP
+170 RKVDVVVGTP

-188 QGTFKINNISCLVL
+188 QGTFKIKDINCLVL
-202 DEADEMLKMGFL
+202 DEADEMLNMGFL
-214 EDIEWIIDKL
+214 EDIEWIIDQL

-233 SATMPNEI
+233 SATMPSEI
-241 RNIAKKYLNEPAEIL
+241 RNIAKKYLNDPAEIL
-256 IKSVRKETQ
+256 IKSVKKETQ
-265 LITQRYINVQRHHK
+265 LISQKFIYVQRHHK

-288 ITNEG
+288 LNNEG

-314 GHSVAV
+314 GHTVAV

-363 INYDFP
+363 VNYDFP

-389 EAILFVNQREKYF
+389 EAILFVNQREKHF
-402 LRNLENSTRNKIE
+402 LRNLENSTRTKIE
-415 EIEIPNNKTINE
+415 EIDIPSNKIINE
-427 KRMGKLISNLNESS
+427 KRMEKLVENVNASSLSKDENEALIIDVLDNLK
-441 FDQEN
+441 
-446 NEEKKALMIDILDT
+446 EKH
-460 LREKYSMEDSNIAM
+460 SMDDSNIAM
-474 AAINLAIGNKS
+474 AAINLVIGNKA
-485 FFINEDESWLYRQ
+485 FFVNEDDSWIYKQ
-498 NNSDRN
+498 NNTDRN
-504 RSNRNGNGNG
+504 RSNRNGN
-514 NNRMRNTNRRN
+514 NRMRNSNRRN

-539 GKMDRIR
+539 GKFDGVR

-571 NDYSLVDLPRDLHG
+571 NDYSLVDLPRDLHR
-585 EVRNKLKNL
+585 ETKNKLKK
-594 RIRN
+594 IKVRN

>member
-1 MASNKDNQL
+1 MASNNENHLVDKD
-10 VEENEENLGVEN
+10 EENFPKESV
-22 ISNVNS
+22 SNSEAIALNNNK
-28 IESEKKI
+28 IEVVSDTKE
-35 DVFSEGESSPKVKDI
+35 FSKTDN
-50 DDGFACFGFN
+50 GFLDFGFN
-60 KSILLSLESKGYKT
+60 ESILNSLKNKGYKY

-108 PLIEKLENNKESNAK
+108 PLIEKLENNKEINAK

-152 TLAIYGGTDFRN
+152 TVAIYGGTDFRN

-170 RKTDIVVGTP
+170 RKTDVVVGTP

-188 QGTFKINNISCLVL
+188 QGTFKIKNINCLVL

-224 PENKQMVLF
+224 PEKKQMVLF

-241 RNIAKKYLNEPAEIL
+241 RNIAKKYLNEPVEIL
-256 IKSVRKETQ
+256 IKSVKKETQ
-265 LITQRYINVQRHHK
+265 LISQRFISVQRHHK

-288 ITNEG
+288 INNEG

-299 TKLLTTSIAEALENS
+299 TKLLTTSIAEALEKV

-389 EAILFVNQREKYF
+389 EAILFVNQREKHF

-415 EIEIPNNKTINE
+415 EINIPSNKIINE
-427 KRMGKLISNLNESS
+427 KRMKKLIANINESS
-441 FDQEN
+441 LVQGN
-446 NEEKKALMIDILDT
+446 NEENRALMIDILDN
-460 LREKYSMEDSNIAM
+460 LRENYSMDESNIAM
-474 AAINLAIGNKS
+474 AAINLVIGNKS
-485 FFINEDESWLYRQ
+485 FFVNEDESWIYRQ
-498 NNSDRN
+498 NNSERN
-504 RSNRNGNGNG
+504 RSSRNG
-514 NNRMRNTNRRN
+514 NNRLRNSNRRN
-525 NYQNDSFETYKFNF
+525 NYHNDSFETYKFNF
-539 GKMDRIR
+539 GKMDRVR

-585 EVRNKLKNL
+585 EVRNKLRNL
-594 RIRN
+594 KIRN

>member
-1 MASNKDNQL
+1 MALKKDSDSLGSKQEKFQDEDSSLLEFKNLDNKKETDFQPL
-10 VEENEENLGVEN
+10 DVSKGDENENEN
-22 ISNVNS
+22 
-28 IESEKKI
+28 
-35 DVFSEGESSPKVKDI
+35 
-50 DDGFACFGFN
+50 GFLDFGFN
-60 KSILLSLESKGYKT
+60 QSILNSLRNKGYKN

-108 PLIEKLENNKESNAK
+108 PLIEKLTDNKELNAK

-132 LATQVADSFKSY
+132 LATQVAESFKSY
-144 SAESTNLR
+144 SSESSNFKTV
-152 TLAIYGGTDFRN
+152 AIYGGTDYRN
-164 QISSLK
+164 QISALK
-170 RKTDIVVGTP
+170 RKVDVVVGTP

-188 QGTFKINNISCLVL
+188 QGTFKIKDINCLVL
-202 DEADEMLKMGFL
+202 DEADEMLNMGFL
-214 EDIEWIIDKL
+214 EDIEWIIDQL

-241 RNIAKKYLNEPAEIL
+241 RNIAKKYLNDPAEIL
-256 IKSVRKETQ
+256 IKSVKKETQ
-265 LITQRYINVQRHHK
+265 LISQKFLYVQRHHK
-279 LDALKRILE
+279 LDALKRIIELN
-288 ITNEG
+288 NEG

-299 TKLLTTSIAEALENS
+299 TKLLTISIAEALENS
-314 GHSVAV
+314 GHTVAV

-363 INYDFP
+363 VNYDFP

-389 EAILFVNQREKYF
+389 EAILFVNQREKHF
-402 LRNLENSTRNKIE
+402 LRNLENSTRTKTEEINIPSNKI
-415 EIEIPNNKTINE
+415 INE
-427 KRMGKLISNLNESS
+427 KRMEKLIDNVNESS
-441 FDQEN
+441 LTKDE
-446 NEEKKALMIDILDT
+446 NEENKALIIDVLDN
-460 LREKYSMEDSNIAM
+460 LKEKYSMDDSNIAM
-474 AAINLAIGNKS
+474 AAINLVIGNKS
-485 FFINEDESWLYRQ
+485 FFVNDDDSWINKQ
-498 NNSDRN
+498 NNTDRN
-504 RSNRNGNGNG
+504 RSNRNS
-514 NNRMRNTNRRN
+514 NNRMRNSNRRN

-539 GKMDRIR
+539 GKFDGVR
-546 VANIISSICNST
+546 VANIISSICNAT

-571 NDYSLVDLPRDLHG
+571 NDYSLVDLPRDLHR
-585 EVRNKLKNL
+585 ETKNKLKK
-594 RIRN
+594 IKVRN

>member
-1 MASNKDNQL
+1 MAQKTKKLSSNY
-10 VEENEENLGVEN
+10 E
-22 ISNVNS
+22 
-28 IESEKKI
+28 ESELKNEFFKNSKSDIENDLNSKDLKKQALHEKNFE
-35 DVFSEGESSPKVKDI
+35 D
-50 DDGFACFGFN
+50 FGF
-60 KSILLSLESKGYKT
+60 KESILKSLEKKGYVN
-74 PTPIQKAAIPEL
+74 PTPIQLAAIPEL
-86 MLGRDLLGQA
+86 MQGRDLLGQA

-108 PLIEKLENNKESNAK
+108 PIIDKLENNNEIKAK

-144 SAESTNLR
+144 SSESKDLKTI
-152 TLAIYGGTDFRN
+152 AIYGGTDFRN

-188 QGTFKINNISCLVL
+188 QGTFNINKVNCLVL

-224 PENKQMVLF
+224 PEDKQMVLF

-241 RNIAKKYLNEPAEIL
+241 KIIAKKYLNNPAEIK
-256 IKSVRKETQ
+256 IKSIKKEAQ
-265 LITQRYINVQRHHK
+265 LISQKFVNVQRQYK
-279 LDALKRILE
+279 LQALKRILE
-288 ITNEG
+288 INNEG

-299 TKLLTTSIAEALENS
+299 TKSLTTSIAEELETA

-331 NTVDRLKKGFIDIL
+331 ATVDRLKKGFIDIL

-369 FDKETY
+369 FDSETY
-375 THRIGRTGRAGRSG
+375 THRIGRTGRAGRTG
-389 EAILFVNQREKYF
+389 EAILFVNRREKHF
-402 LRNLENSTRNKIE
+402 LRGLENSTKSKIE
-415 EIEIPNNKTINE
+415 EFLIPSNKIINE
-427 KRMGKLISNLNESS
+427 NRMDKLTKDINDNSVIIEK
-441 FDQEN
+441 N
-446 NEEKKALMIDILDT
+446 NENKSLIIDILDT
-460 LREKYSMEDSNIAM
+460 LKFKYSMNEENIAM
-474 AAINLAIGNKS
+474 AAINLAIGNKP
-485 FFINEDESWLYRQ
+485 FFVEEDESWINKQ
-498 NNSDRN
+498 NSFNPEK
-504 RSNRNGNGNG
+504 SNRGNIRSKNS
-514 NNRMRNTNRRN
+514 NRRS
-525 NYQNDSFETYKFNF
+525 NYQNAGFETFKFNF
-539 GKMDRIR
+539 GRNNNIR
-546 VANIISSICNST
+546 VGNIISTICNAT
-558 NINGRS
+558 NLNGKV

-571 NDYSLVDLPRDLHG
+571 NDYSLVDLPKDLKK
-585 EVRNKLKNL
+585 ETKNQLKNL